1 MNSHG
6 HLLRRSTQY
15 GDTYAPEGMGPRSGV
30 HDGKGARKGHSCQR
44 THSVSPPN
52 DTQGRRVFA
61 WSGSQKVL
69 AKSSSQKGG
78 VGTVGKV
85 TRRDDLSGL
94 LVAVL
99 DNQPTDKRTH
109 LSTRGLGLARAL
121 PASGRKVINHSSPL
135 PVACRHAAPPSWPPF
150 VGSVKGASLCRTVRM
165 R

>member
-1 MNSHG
+1 
-6 HLLRRSTQY
+6 
-15 GDTYAPEGMGPRSGV
+15 MGPGV
-30 HDGKGARKGHSCQR
+30 EGCDGKGARRGTLGKGR
-44 THSVSPPN
+44 TAFLHRMTPKA
-52 DTQGRRVFA
+52 RRVFA
-61 WSGSQKVL
+61 WSGSQKAL

-99 DNQPTDKRTH
+99 DNQPTDKSTH
-109 LSTRGLGLARAL
+109 LSTRGLGPARAL
-121 PASGRKVINHSSPL
+121 PASGGKVINHSSSL
-135 PVACRHAAPPSWPPF
+135 PVACLHAAPPSWPPF